1 MADFTISKDT
11 TVKAVKDA
19 TKAEV
24 MQVIW
29 NALVEEYGE
38 ENVAY
43 VLTGSGQTKK
53 KELAVRAKMVDVG
66 DFEVP
71 ACVKITGAAADFT
84 DRKTD
89 KREFIA
95 FDFDEAK
102 AAYEAKLEADAEKAA
117 AKADAKAKKIA
128 ADEKRRAAKAQD

>member
-11 TVKAVKDA
+11 TVKAVKDF

-24 MQVIW
+24 MQTIW
-29 NALVEEYGE
+29 NALVEKYGE

-53 KELAVRAKMVDVG
+53 KELAVRAKTVDTG

-71 ACVKITGAAADFT
+71 VCVAITGAAKDFT

-89 KREFIA
+89 KREFAA
-95 FDFDEAK
+95 FDFEEAK
-102 AAYEAKLEADAEKAA
+102 AAYEAKLYADEEKAA

-128 ADEKRRAAKAQD
+128 ADEKRRAAKTQG

>member
-11 TVKAVKDA
+11 TIKNVKDA
-19 TKAEV
+19 VKAEV
-24 MQVIW
+24 MQVIVD
-29 NALVEEYGE
+29 ALIAAYGE

-53 KELAVRAKMVDVG
+53 KELAVRAKTVDTG

-71 ACVKITGAAADFT
+71 VCVAITGACKDFT

-89 KREFIA
+89 KREFVA

-102 AAYEAKLEADAEKAA
+102 AAYEAKLEADEEKAV

>member
-29 NALVEEYGE
+29 NALVEKYGE

-71 ACVKITGAAADFT
+71 ACVTVTGACKDFIL
-84 DRKTD
+84 RKTD
-89 KREFIA
+89 KRTFEA

-102 AAYEAKLEADAEKAA
+102 AAYENYLTEKEDKAVAKAK
-117 AKADAKAKKIA
+117 AKADKIA
-128 ADEKRRAAKAQD
+128 ADEKRRAAKQ